1 METTTVNDDG
11 KLVRD
16 LIPDIIRNSGRRP
29 EIRHLVGDEL
39 IAALGAKLVEE
50 AQEAADVVGSRD
62 DLVEELAD
70 VREVMAA
77 LMTVRGIT
85 DQELADAAAAK
96 AHDRGA
102 FASGVWLA
110 SPLTHLDRQEFL
122 AWAYHDLRANT
133 LRGVLAEYI
142 VAKALGTLKKKRV
155 EWDKYDLRVD
165 DFGVEVKSAAYVQSW
180 GTQPSTISFDIS
192 PKIGWDASTNTYSA
206 SAERSAHVYVFCLLT
221 GTNRDHVDPL
231 DVSQW
236 TFYVLPTSVL
246 NHKLPGQKRIRLDPL
261 IALGPRQCKY
271 DGLNAAVQHHLQRFR
286 ALGMTSA
293 PISELPL

>member
-1 METTTVNDDG
+1 MTDG

-16 LIPDIIRNSGRRP
+16 LIPDLIRAEGRKP
-29 EIRHLVGDEL
+29 EVRYLTGDAL

-50 AQEAADVVGSRD
+50 AHEAADGVGSRD

-70 VREVMAA
+70 VREVVAA

-85 DQELADAAAAK
+85 DQEVADAAAAK
-96 AHDRGA
+96 ARDRGA

-110 SPLTHLDRQEFL
+110 SPLTYLDKQEFL

-180 GTQPSTISFDIS
+180 GTGPSAISFDIS
-192 PKIGWDASTNTYSA
+192 PKIGWDASTDTYPA
-206 SAERSAHVYVFCLLT
+206 SAERSAAVYVFCLLT
-221 GTNRDHVDPL
+221 ETNPDHVDPL
-231 DVSQW
+231 DVAQW
-236 TFYVLPTSVL
+236 TFYVLPKSAL
-246 NHKLPGQKRIRLDPL
+246 NHKVPLQKRIRLDPL
-261 IALGPRQCKY
+261 IALGSHQCNY
-271 DGLNAAVQHHLQRFR
+271 EGLNAAIHQAAEANR
-286 ALGMTSA
+286 GG
-293 PISELPL
+293 LPH

>member
-1 METTTVNDDG
+1 MSKDW

-16 LIPDIIRNSGRRP
+16 LIPDIIRKSGRDP
-29 EIRHLVGDEL
+29 EIRQLGGDEL

-77 LMTVRGIT
+77 LMAVRGIT
-85 DQELADAAAAK
+85 DQEVADAAAAK
-96 AHDRGA
+96 ARDRGS
-102 FASGVWLA
+102 FGSGVWLA
-110 SPLTHLDRQEFL
+110 SPTTYLDKQQFL
-122 AWAYHDLRANT
+122 EWAYHDLRANT

-142 VAKALGTLKKKRV
+142 VAKALGTLNTKRV

-165 DFGVEVKSAAYVQSW
+165 GIGVEVKSAAYVQSW

-192 PKIGWDASTNTYSA
+192 PKIGWDERTDTYSVT
-206 SAERSAHVYVFCLLT
+206 AERSAAVYVFCLLT
-221 GTNRDHVDPL
+221 ETNRDHVDPL
-231 DVSQW
+231 DVAQW

-246 NHKLPGQKRIRLDPL
+246 NQKLPEQKRIRLDPL
-261 IALGPRQCKY
+261 IALSPHPCNY
-271 DGLNAAVQHHLQRFR
+271 EGLNAAVRQVLKEHIQV
-286 ALGMTSA
+286 SA
-293 PISELPL
+293 PPTPPTGG